1 MAKFVGELFFYLV
14 YILHLLVFWEIN
26 LFEQQKIHYILPMNS
41 PSITDERFW
50 LIIDQARNGTSA
62 STSPKALAAVLK
74 PLSDDEVSGFG
85 HMFYEKL
92 CALNFWRLWAAGY
105 VIAGGMGDDG
115 FHYFRS
121 WIIGKGKELFEIAL
135 KDPDEIGPWIDNRE
149 VDNEL
154 LEYVAVEIMKQ
165 RQGSDP
171 RDLSD
176 THPDDDPR
184 GEPFEEDTVKN
195 ICPKLAALF

>member
-1 MAKFVGELFFYLV
+1 MS
-14 YILHLLVFWEIN
+14 
-26 LFEQQKIHYILPMNS
+26 S
-41 PSITDERFW
+41 PGITDERFW
-50 LIIDQARNGTSA
+50 SILTEARNGASA
-62 STSPKALAAVLK
+62 SASPKALAGVLNR
-74 PLSDDEVSGFG
+74 LSDAEVSGFG

-105 VIAGGMGDDG
+105 VIAGGMGDDS

-121 WIIGKGKELFEIAL
+121 WIIGKGKELFEVAL
-135 KDPDEIGPWIDNRE
+135 KDPDEMGRWIDDRD

-171 RDLSD
+171 RELSD
-176 THPDDDPR
+176 CNPDAAPR
-184 GEPFEEDTVKN
+184 GEPFDEDTVAE
-195 ICPKLAALF
+195 ICPKLASLFE